1 MSIRLISMASALALT
16 LAASAA
22 SAMPASGEQPLFND
36 QADVPSVVTRAE
48 EILQDLERS
57 GAAGPRRLAEAVTSP
72 KSSRAAAMQVSLFA
86 DVHPVVEALRK
97 LDVNSLTPLDALN
110 RLFELQR
117 MASDK

>member
-48 EILQDLERS
+48 VTAQATQSPPPRAS
-57 GAAGPRRLAEAVTSP
+57 PAAWCRWRPRTYRWIAP
-72 KSSRAAAMQVSLFA
+72 RW
-86 DVHPVVEALRK
+86 
-97 LDVNSLTPLDALN
+97 
-110 RLFELQR
+110 
-117 MASDK
+117 

>member
-48 EILQDLERS
+48 VTAQATQSPPTTGESSGVVSVAARDL
-57 GAAGPRRLAEAVTSP
+57 PMD
-72 KSSRAAAMQVSLFA
+72 RAA
-86 DVHPVVEALRK
+86 VVAGLRQALARGYH
-97 LDVNSLTPLDALN
+97 
-110 RLFELQR
+110 
-117 MASDK
+117 MATGEGR

>member
-48 EILQDLERS
+48 MTAQATQSPPTTGESSGVVSVAATDL
-57 GAAGPRRLAEAVTSP
+57 PMD
-72 KSSRAAAMQVSLFA
+72 RAA
-86 DVHPVVEALRK
+86 VVTELRQALAHGYHLATGEGR
-97 LDVNSLTPLDALN
+97 
-110 RLFELQR
+110 
-117 MASDK
+117 